1 MKILSNPDNLLFAAG
16 VAAAFASAMA
26 RNSRVKN
33 FFSKSGFLRAV
44 ADAFT
49 CSLYSSGVIL
59 AMHQY
64 FQADYAY
71 SILIGVFIGS
81 VGSTYSIAIAVSVV
95 RKVLGIPNDESQR

>member
-1 MKILSNPDNLLFAAG
+1 MRFLSNPDNLLFAAG

-33 FFSKSGFLRAV
+33 FFSKGGFLRAI

-49 CSLYSSGVIL
+49 CSLYSCGVIL
-59 AMHQY
+59 ALHQY
-64 FQADYAY
+64 FQADYSY

-81 VGSTYSIAIAVSVV
+81 VGSTYSIAIAVSLVQ
-95 RKVLGIPNDESQR
+95 KFLGIPNNESK